1 VSDGFVIDASIG
13 LAWVHPS
20 QATPESDA
28 LLADVESGARV
39 MVPAIWF
46 AETAN
51 ALLVLERRKKLT
63 RGERAKALSRLGD
76 LNILPDEDG
85 HRFVFSS
92 VSEVASKQG
101 LSVYD
106 ASYLELAVRRG
117 LPFASRDEAVKAAA
131 EKCGLVVR

>member
-1 VSDGFVIDASIG
+1 
-13 LAWVHPS
+13 
-20 QATPESDA
+20 
-28 LLADVESGARV
+28 
-39 MVPAIWF
+39 MVPVIWF

-92 VSEVASKQG
+92 VSELASKRG